1 MRFPE
6 KLKVTLTPVHP
17 LQLNWGIVN
26 VQFISTLPWVRFACV
41 SLNLKPVLGMGELS
55 IVLFTEL
62 RYVSEVPVKLEEG
75 NSRGGVA
82 EAVVYRFAWEY
93 V

>member
-1 MRFPE
+1 
-6 KLKVTLTPVHP
+6 
-17 LQLNWGIVN
+17 
-26 VQFISTLPWVRFACV
+26 
-41 SLNLKPVLGMGELS
+41 LKPVLGMGELS
-55 IVLFTEL
+55 IVLFREL